1 MYFDD
6 DDSKIAGAVGA
17 VIGAALGVGLWCL
30 IGLLGRIAFIGGI
43 AICLGSL
50 GGYYLLGK
58 GMSKTGLIISLVI
71 IVLAVYLATRLNYAI
86 SLYRAFDGEVSFG
99 KCYSGV
105 IKLLAAFGEK
115 GSFYKDLIF
124 GYLITIGGGFMALM
138 KLGVIDS

>member
-1 MYFDD
+1 MDFDN
-6 DDSKIAGAVGA
+6 DDSKVAGTVGA
-17 VIGAALGVGLWCL
+17 LIGAALAIGLWCL

-99 KCYSGV
+99 KCYSSV
-105 IKLLAAFGEK
+105 IKLLAAYGEK
-115 GSFYKDLIF
+115 GSFYKDLFF
-124 GYLITIGGGFMALM
+124 GYLITIGGGVVLMAKM
-138 KLGVIDS
+138 R